1 MSESVNTRKTAP
13 GAFLA
18 RTGRWIKRIRAE
30 WLLCAALL
38 ALTLYVVLY
47 YITGPSLNFLHSDS
61 TDSLLWAWATV
72 DSGQILAEDFHY
84 AALLPFG
91 APLWMVP
98 ILSIWGYTVTAQ
110 TVSMAVFA
118 VLFVFSAF
126 SLFRGMKWSPAL
138 SAVGAFCMSLLLSGS
153 AKLREILWEH
163 TIYYSLSILFV
174 MLLLNLCLRLLPCLE
189 AWTRGESDRRHTA
202 KLVTFGVLL
211 LLLSAGCATDG
222 FQVLAVSVVP
232 VLGALAAYTL
242 LEDAPLLSRR
252 GMCRYITGG
261 LMLFGTA
268 AGMLILRVITQN
280 GQIRAGY
287 GTAYSVWS
295 DPTEW
300 GDNAGRLVFQ
310 MLSLFG
316 VDPAA
321 RDPLFTL
328 ESVGVLLKIVCVGCL
343 LLCPLVLLF
352 RYRRIRHSATKLIL
366 WTHLAVSAVVLL
378 GFVCGSLST
387 ANWRLTPML
396 GSAVLATL
404 ALLRELFSAG
414 RVEKRLGAALCGL
427 LVTVS
432 LLNAY
437 TICQMPRTL
446 GQERDHRVIARTLAE
461 KGYDYGYATFW
472 NAQIT
477 TLLSDEQVT
486 VLPVKTESNAVVIY
500 PYQVRDSWFQSR
512 EGKDCFL
519 LLTEGEYELLRYTPY
534 WTALLEQRTLVEQW
548 SYNGYHV
555 AVFDGDVLIE

>member
-1 MSESVNTRKTAP
+1 MNTSENISGVDRPTRTV
-13 GAFLA
+13 GWV
-18 RTGRWIKRIRAE
+18 RRIFRSE
-30 WLLCAALL
+30 WLLCATLL

-98 ILSIWGYTVTAQ
+98 ILSIWGYTVTAH

-118 VLFVFSAF
+118 VVFVFSAF
-126 SLFRGMKWSPAL
+126 SLFRAMKCSPVFSAL
-138 SAVGAFCMSLLLSGS
+138 GAFCTSLLLSGS

-163 TIYYSLSILFV
+163 TIYYSLGVLFV

-189 AWTRGESDRRHTA
+189 SWTKGESDRRNMA

-232 VLGALAAYTL
+232 VFAALAAYTL

-252 GMCRYITGG
+252 ERGRYITGG
-261 LMLFGTA
+261 VMLFGTL

-295 DPTEW
+295 DPAEW
-300 GDNAGRLVFQ
+300 SDNAGRLVFQ
-310 MLSLFG
+310 MLALFG
-316 VDPAA
+316 VDPSA

-328 ESVGVLLKIVCVGCL
+328 ESVGVLLKIACVGCL

-352 RYRRIRHSATKLIL
+352 RYRRIRHGSTKLLL
-366 WTHLAVSAVVLL
+366 WTHLTVSAVVLL
-378 GFVCGSLST
+378 GFICGALST
-387 ANWRLTPML
+387 ASWRLTPML

-414 RVEKRLGAALCGL
+414 RVEKRLGVALCCL

-437 TICQMPRTL
+437 AICRMPRTL
-446 GQERDHRVIARTLAE
+446 GQEREHRVIARTLAE

-477 TLLSDEQVT
+477 TLLSNEQVT
-486 VLPVKTESNAVVIY
+486 VLPIKTDNNVAEIY
-500 PYQVRDSWFQSR
+500 FYQMRDSWIQTR
-512 EGKDCFL
+512 EGEDCFL
-519 LLTEGEYELLRYTPY
+519 LLTEGEYEQLRYTPY
-534 WTALLEQRTLVEQW
+534 WTALQEQRVLLEEW
-548 SYNGYHV
+548 EYNGYHV
-555 AVFDGDVLIE
+555 AVFDGSVLIG